1 MIAWIGWS
9 ATPTSRW
16 GSQEVASACGGVR
29 FTGAVT
35 AVPWGNRR
43 PPARHP
49 GEILERGGMPGRL
62 LCGRRDSGKPAAAGV
77 VEFPT
82 PLRYELP
89 NVDHDG

>member
-1 MIAWIGWS
+1 
-9 ATPTSRW
+9 
-16 GSQEVASACGGVR
+16 
-29 FTGAVT
+29 
-35 AVPWGNRR
+35 
-43 PPARHP
+43 
-49 GEILERGGMPGRL
+49 MPGRL